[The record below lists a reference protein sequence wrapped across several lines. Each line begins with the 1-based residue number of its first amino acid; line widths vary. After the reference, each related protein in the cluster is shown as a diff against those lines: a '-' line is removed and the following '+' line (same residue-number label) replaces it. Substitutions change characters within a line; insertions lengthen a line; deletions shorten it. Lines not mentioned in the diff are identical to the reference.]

1 MISDES
7 LAIKFSVYLEDPLDR
22 EILASN
28 MTEKDIHFHV
38 IDTIINL
45 QDNLENKAKL
55 LTASIPHKHFISSRL
70 LELSFKSLISPE
82 EANSLLQ
89 LVFSV

>member
-1 MISDES
+1 MISDKS
-7 LAIKFSVYLEDPLDR
+7 LAFKLSIYLSNPLDR
-22 EILASN
+22 EIHASSL
-28 MTEKDIHFHV
+28 TEQEIHFHV

-55 LTASIPHKHFISSRL
+55 LTESIPYTHLISSRI
-70 LELSFKSLISPE
+70 LELSFKSIISPE

-89 LVFSV
+89 LVFS